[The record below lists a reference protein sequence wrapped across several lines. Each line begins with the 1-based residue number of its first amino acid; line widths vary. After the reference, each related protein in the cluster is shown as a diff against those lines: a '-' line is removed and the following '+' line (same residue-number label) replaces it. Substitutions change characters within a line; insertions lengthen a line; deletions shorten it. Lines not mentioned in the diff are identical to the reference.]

1 MCNNALLWY
10 SGSAKL
16 TGLALV
22 CAFVPVVWL
31 LGILPLIGFGI
42 DPLSILV
49 PFLIFSI
56 GVSHAVQMTN
66 AWKMEVVAGSDG
78 VNAAKSAFSNLFVPG
93 AMALLANAVGFMVM
107 IYIAIDIVR
116 ELAVTASLGVAVMI
130 VTNKMLLTILL
141 SYLKLTPAE
150 TEKLRKQGGE
160 DRGEWL
166 WKRIQG
172 LAAPRAA
179 MVVLLVKAVL
189 LTGDDIK

>member
-78 VNAAKSAFSNLFVPG
+78 FNAAKSAFSNLFVPG

-141 SYLKLTPAE
+141 SYMKLTPTE
-150 TEKLRKQGGE
+150 T
-160 DRGEWL
+160 
-166 WKRIQG
+166 
-172 LAAPRAA
+172 
-179 MVVLLVKAVL
+179 
-189 LTGDDIK
+189 